1 MNSKLLNCH
10 WSWAT
15 VICLLGLAVQSA
27 NGQNQNIYFVGKTQ
41 LFNQSD
47 SSGAIADTSAP
58 FQFSATAYSTSNLVL
73 PSGSTM
79 PLAYNTG
86 NQDYEINQNFT
97 TKTALD
103 TAWPNGTY
111 RITGTG

>member
-27 NGQNQNIYFVGKTQ
+27 NGQSQNVYFVGKTQ
-41 LFNQSD
+41 AFTQSD

-58 FQFSATAYSTSNLVL
+58 FQFSATAYNPAMLLVL
-73 PSGSTM
+73 PSGSTRSM
-79 PLAYNTG
+79 TYSAN

-97 TKTALD
+97 TKIALD
-103 TAWPNGTY
+103 AAWPNG
-111 RITGTG
+111 